1 MLSEQSEWLLRVSEL
16 TDSILPTFR
25 IIVLP
30 VVAVRTK
37 RPYKTTEGQYSPV
50 RLEQSR
56 LVSNLLHTA
65 LGQNLFIL
73 SINSTSGLFNSKGFR
88 RDMFLMTRATKKDQ
102 ASTSL
107 KTNSFSVK
115 SQETVFILSSE
126 TEM

>member
-1 MLSEQSEWLLRVSEL
+1 MIFKSKWINRFNSPNISNYCSAGSCSADRAQRG
-16 TDSILPTFR
+16 
-25 IIVLP
+25 
-30 VVAVRTK
+30 
-37 RPYKTTEGQYSPV
+37 PYKTTEGQYSPV

-73 SINSTSGLFNSKGFR
+73 SINSLSGLFNSKGFR

-102 ASTSL
+102 AATSL